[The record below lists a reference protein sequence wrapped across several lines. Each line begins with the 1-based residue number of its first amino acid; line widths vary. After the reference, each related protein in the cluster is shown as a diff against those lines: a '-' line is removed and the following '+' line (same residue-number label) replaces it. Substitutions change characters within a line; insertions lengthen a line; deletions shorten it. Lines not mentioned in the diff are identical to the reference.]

1 MSQSQ
6 TAYDVAV
13 VGGGCA
19 GIAAAAASA
28 RNGARTLLIERDPFP
43 GGDLISGLPVL
54 GCLNSLGEWIVGG
67 VLDELLE
74 ECRNLHGYIGPVFD
88 WRTLWG
94 VCVDPSVVRLAVVDL
109 LRRHGVD
116 LLLGC
121 AVCGVTTENAA
132 VTTLSVSDG
141 TCRMPIEARF
151 VVDCTGDAAIVSSA
165 GAECEKGG
173 PGGEFQPVSLVFQ
186 MGPVDFH
193 ALLQFVRDHPDEVL
207 LAENPVIG
215 KSPAECANALCE
227 AGYPYLALSAA
238 GRLLGSAIEAGEM
251 YPCTA
256 IFMSPTSM
264 ARREV
269 TLNSTR
275 VANVDA
281 TDSRELSRVL
291 PVLVEQ
297 VETCVRFARSRLP
310 GFGQADLTRLA
321 PRVGIR
327 ETRRV
332 VGEHVLTAEEV
343 LEGTKSPQVIAK
355 GGHHVDIHG
364 AGTYQRRIPVS
375 GGRSYDI
382 PWGCLIPRALANVLV
397 AGRCLSSTREANGSA
412 RVMGTC
418 IATGQAAGTAAA
430 LCAAGGRSDV
440 RELPVALLQ
449 ETLREQGAVLGGT
462 H

>member
-1 MSQSQ
+1 MR
-6 TAYDVAV
+6 
-13 VGGGCA
+13 G
-19 GIAAAAASA
+19 
-28 RNGARTLLIERDPFP
+28 
-43 GGDLISGLPVL
+43 
-54 GCLNSLGEWIVGG
+54 
-67 VLDELLE
+67 
-74 ECRNLHGYIGPVFD
+74 
-88 WRTLWG
+88 
-94 VCVDPSVVRLAVVDL
+94 PSVVRLAVVDL

-310 GFGQADLTRLA
+310 VQPGGSDAPGASRGDTRDETCRRRARADGR
-321 PRVGIR
+321 
-327 ETRRV
+327 
-332 VGEHVLTAEEV
+332 
-343 LEGTKSPQVIAK
+343 
-355 GGHHVDIHG
+355 
-364 AGTYQRRIPVS
+364 
-375 GGRSYDI
+375 GGR
-382 PWGCLIPRALANVLV
+382 LR
-397 AGRCLSSTREANGSA
+397 
-412 RVMGTC
+412 
-418 IATGQAAGTAAA
+418 
-430 LCAAGGRSDV
+430 GRS
-440 RELPVALLQ
+440 P
-449 ETLREQGAVLGGT
+449 LGSSRRAAIT
-462 H
+462 WT